1 VIGFATAPFWQT
13 AAKACAVKNRG
24 EAVPTSGRLA
34 RIRFLDHH
42 TTVIRLEHEGR
53 SYVEHVPKEVFW
65 LVSFILIEAA
75 IIDGRSLRVPNW
87 LTFHFLVGGLA
98 FAFWKGGSSLL
109 LTSLLGAG
117 VGLVS
122 LLPLYAIGG
131 MGAGD
136 VKLMAGLG
144 AWVGPWLTLWAFL
157 SSAVAGAVIAAG
169 MIAYSGELYRHLA
182 MMHTIGHEVLTIR
195 RPVALSEIAAR
206 RKPTMTLLPYAIP
219 IAVGTIAFFAWSGML
234 A

>member
-1 VIGFATAPFWQT
+1 MEQLP
-13 AAKACAVKNRG
+13 R
-24 EAVPTSGRLA
+24 
-34 RIRFLDHH
+34 
-42 TTVIRLEHEGR
+42 
-53 SYVEHVPKEVFW
+53 EVVW

-87 LTFHFLVGGLA
+87 LTFHFVAGGLA
-98 FAFWKGGSSLL
+98 FAFWRGGSDLLSL
-109 LTSLLGAG
+109 SILGAA
-117 VGLVS
+117 VGLAS

-144 AWVGPWLTLWAFL
+144 AWIGPWLTLCAFL
-157 SSAVAGAVIAAG
+157 SSTIAGAVIAAG
-169 MIAYSGELYRHLA
+169 MIVYSGELYRHLA

-195 RPVALSEIAAR
+195 RPGVLSERAAQ

-219 IAVGTIAFFAWSGML
+219 IAVGSIAFFAWSGLL